1 MRVTFGEGYI
11 YTLFLSVYFSGIEY
25 SNPYDFLLDHRL
37 YPIFYTG
44 AIVEG
49 YKTYVGAFLRVTI

>member
-1 MRVTFGEGYI
+1 MRVTFW
-11 YTLFLSVYFSGIEY
+11 SVYFSGIEY
-25 SNPYDFLLDHRL
+25 SNPYDILLDHRL

-49 YKTYVGAFLRVTI
+49 YKTYLGAFLRVTI